1 MRNAFE
7 WPFRFTSHL
16 LMLYELHFEQ
26 RYTIAWRCGNQ
37 ILFSNEKDIIMEG
50 CYVALIK
57 KESLVFSEL

>member
-1 MRNAFE
+1 M
-7 WPFRFTSHL
+7 PPLYFTSHL

-50 CYVALIK
+50 CYVAFLTADLRGYL
-57 KESLVFSEL
+57 ESLVF

>member
-1 MRNAFE
+1 M
-7 WPFRFTSHL
+7 PPLYFTSHL

-50 CYVALIK
+50 CYVALLTAEQI
-57 KESLVFSEL
+57 